1 MRPATY
7 VMGVWNRILDEKGIG
22 RLPDLQ
28 CVGSVPT
35 MKALAIWLVLLSLAS
50 VSARANTLVQVR
62 TALGDLVVEL
72 FDEEKPVTVQNF
84 LKYVRDGRWTNMI
97 SHRLVTGFMIQA
109 GGFGVTNRGSTN
121 VAFVDI
127 PDYGKITN
135 EFNVGPRISNTIGTI
150 AMAKMGGDVNSASSE
165 WFINLADNSQNLDK
179 QNGGFTVFGK
189 VLNSTNTLS
198 VFNTFTWLDT
208 QTTNR
213 LYHLIGTGFPFDFRP
228 QPPAFPTLRKLSS
241 YPEVFDNLLFIEV
254 VELPL
259 RVQPRAD
266 GRPGLQWTSIPGVEN
281 RVEVSGD
288 PNVAW
293 TSLTNMIPSGP
304 ISMAEDV
311 ASGDG
316 PRFYRVRIGQ

>member
-1 MRPATY
+1 MRNGNWTPGEAS
-7 VMGVWNRILDEKGIG
+7 IG
-22 RLPDLQ
+22 RLPDPRGG
-28 CVGSVPT
+28 CSVPS
-35 MKALAIWLVLLSLAS
+35 MKVLAIWLVLLSLAC
-50 VSARANTLVQVR
+50 VPARANTLVQVR

-84 LKYVRDGRWTNMI
+84 LRYVRDGRWTNMI

-109 GGFGVTNRGSTN
+109 GGFGVTNRGTTN
-121 VAFVDI
+121 VNFVDI

-135 EFNVGPRISNTIGTI
+135 EFNVGPRISNTFGTI

-165 WFINLADNSQNLDK
+165 WFINLADNSQNLDN

-189 VLNSTNTLS
+189 VLNRTNDLS

-208 QTTNR
+208 QPTNR
-213 LYHLIGTGFPFDFRP
+213 LYHLTGTGFPFDFRP
-228 QPPAFPTLRKLSS
+228 QPSAFPTLRKLFS

-259 RVQPRAD
+259 RVQPRPD

-281 RVEVSGD
+281 RIEVSGG
-288 PNVAW
+288 PNTGW

-304 ISMAEDV
+304 VSVAEDPTP
-311 ASGDG
+311 GDG